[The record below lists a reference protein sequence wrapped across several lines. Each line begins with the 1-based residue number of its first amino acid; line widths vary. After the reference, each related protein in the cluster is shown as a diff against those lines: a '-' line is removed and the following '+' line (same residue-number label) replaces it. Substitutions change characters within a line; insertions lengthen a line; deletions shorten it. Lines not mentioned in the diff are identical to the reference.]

1 MKKHL
6 FTLSFS
12 SLLLCAEQNLNPYTE
27 HRTSTVIGDFVFISA
42 KPSSQVSSI
51 TSTIT
56 FKKLY
61 HPGIEQPEAYIKVI
75 AFTVLQ
81 SL

>member
-1 MKKHL
+1 M
-6 FTLSFS
+6 
-12 SLLLCAEQNLNPYTE
+12 
-27 HRTSTVIGDFVFISA
+27 VIDDFVFSA

-61 HPGIEQPEAYIKVI
+61 HPGNYGTARCVKKVI